1 MGFSF
6 TQAFQQEISLNNSKI
21 EQIIVQGEQL
31 IEKSEPLDAAVIE
44 EELDELRRY
53 CQEVFGRVER
63 YHKKLIRLPV
73 CIFTYVF
80 TCLGPCHFTNMR
92 MRKDVEMKPKQLS
105 KSPVVKFCCSSG
117 RLPPFHYMLFVSRSE
132 SKLTRYGIAVNHREN
147 PCKLEIYKTLFMA
160 VLWYWS

>member
-6 TQAFQQEISLNNSKI
+6 TQAFQQEISLNNNKI

-31 IEKSEPLDAAVIE
+31 IEKSEPMDAALIE

-73 CIFTYVF
+73 CILTYIHMYLF
-80 TCLGPCHFTNMR
+80 GL
-92 MRKDVEMKPKQLS
+92 
-105 KSPVVKFCCSSG
+105 
-117 RLPPFHYMLFVSRSE
+117 LPFYKCE
-132 SKLTRYGIAVNHREN
+132 NEERER
-147 PCKLEIYKTLFMA
+147 C
-160 VLWYWS
+160 